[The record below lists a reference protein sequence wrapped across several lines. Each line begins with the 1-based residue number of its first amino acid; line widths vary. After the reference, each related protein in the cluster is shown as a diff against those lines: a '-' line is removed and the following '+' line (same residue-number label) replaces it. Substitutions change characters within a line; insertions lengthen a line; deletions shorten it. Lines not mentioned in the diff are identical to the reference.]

1 VRINAACQLLSST
14 DLPIAVIAV
23 QTGFYDQSHL
33 NKQFTKIKGS
43 TPAQYRRSHVQLA
56 TPLMPQPQ

>member
-1 VRINAACQLLSST
+1 LLATT
-14 DLPIAVIAV
+14 DLPIASVAL

-33 NKQFTKIKGS
+33 NKQFMKTKGS

-56 TPLMPQPQ
+56 DLSHRQ